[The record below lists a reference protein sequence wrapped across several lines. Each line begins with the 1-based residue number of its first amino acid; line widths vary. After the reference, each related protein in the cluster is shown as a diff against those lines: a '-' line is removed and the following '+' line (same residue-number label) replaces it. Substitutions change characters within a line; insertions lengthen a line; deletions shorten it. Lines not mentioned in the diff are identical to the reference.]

1 MPSLAWIPDD
11 APADTFPPVSTA
23 FDEPNGLLCAGGDL
37 SPERLVAAYQRGI
50 FPWFSED
57 EPILWWSPNP
67 RTLFSTTSF
76 HVSRSMQRVLKKHP
90 YRLSVDENF
99 PAVIQACAKP
109 RPNGG
114 GTWITKNMQIAY
126 INLHQHGHAHSC
138 EVWEGDELVGGI
150 YGVAVGAAFCAE
162 SMFSR
167 RSNTSKLALW
177 TLLQQ
182 LERWGFELFDCQ
194 LWNEHLGSLGAFDV
208 PREVFAEVLS
218 LAVNKQ
224 TLQKTWQLDPDLV
237 HNQSH
242 E

>member
-1 MPSLAWIPDD
+1 MPSLAWLPDN
-11 APADTFPPVSTA
+11 APADSFPPVSEA

-57 EPILWWSPNP
+57 EPILWWAPNP
-67 RTLFSTTSF
+67 RTLFTADSF

-90 YRLSVDENF
+90 YRLSINENF

-109 RPNGG
+109 RPDSG
-114 GTWITKNMQIAY
+114 GTWITDDMQAAY
-126 INLHQHGHAHSC
+126 INLHQHGNAHSC
-138 EVWEGDELVGGI
+138 EVWEDDELVGGI
-150 YGVAVGAAFCAE
+150 YGIGVGAAFCAE

-182 LERWGFELFDCQ
+182 LQRWEFRLFDCQ
-194 LWNEHLGSLGAFDV
+194 LWNDHLGSLGAFDL
-208 PREVFAEVLS
+208 PREVFVEKLTQ
-218 LAVNKQ
+218 AVQQ
-224 TLQKTWQLDPDLV
+224 TTQQKIWQLDPDLV